1 MPTGNG
7 GGNREATEEAS
18 DEEGGPPS
26 VAQLALKGI
35 LRQGVF
41 GESKSFSSSSIVMT
55 PPQIVKPD
63 GKVHY
68 WSISSGLVKNTSS
81 PSGVSANSFYAGVQY
96 EEIISG
102 QQSNS
107 TAFDYALTG
116 NALSM
121 IDMQGPG
128 HTGKVT
134 GKTIMTETPFA
145 FAFQM
150 VFWPNITD
158 RQALQ

>member
-1 MPTGNG
+1 MSMTLFDSDPSSVNASEIMTPSSYKAGMIGNF
-7 GGNREATEEAS
+7 NWS
-18 DEEGGPPS
+18 F
-26 VAQLALKGI
+26 
-35 LRQGVF
+35 GVLNNVTRVT
-41 GESKSFSSSSIVMT
+41 KK

-158 RQALQ
+158 TQALQ